1 MSRCQHFPRALVGEV
16 LSDPKSRAVCGIRS
30 VFRHSPS
37 MADIRIWTSFGDLAS
52 ELRNS
57 KPGGVKVL
65 LGTRDTVTPTALTD
79 LLIQYGSGIAGGVV
93 SSWLYDLLKNHS
105 SGKTKIQ
112 GRDAPTNEIELRVVI
127 RDVVQQAEDEDSRQ
141 D

>member
-1 MSRCQHFPRALVGEV
+1 
-16 LSDPKSRAVCGIRS
+16 
-30 VFRHSPS
+30 
-37 MADIRIWTSFGDLAS
+37 
-52 ELRNS
+52 LRNS

-65 LGTRDTVTPTALTD
+65 LGTRDTAAPTVLND

-93 SSWLYDLLKNHS
+93 SSWLYDLLKKHS

-112 GRDAPTNEIELRVVI
+112 GRDAPANEIELRVVI
-127 RDVVQQAEDEDSRQ
+127 REVVQQAEDEDSSQ